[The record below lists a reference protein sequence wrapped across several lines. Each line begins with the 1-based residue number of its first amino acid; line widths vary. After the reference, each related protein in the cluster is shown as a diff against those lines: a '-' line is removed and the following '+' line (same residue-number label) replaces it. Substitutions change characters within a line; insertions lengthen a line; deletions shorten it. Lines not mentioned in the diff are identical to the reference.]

1 MSATSQ
7 QPQLPDL
14 FGNATPA
21 AVVPDKTAARRAP
34 LKVRVLDFFHGD
46 RFQAFTAP
54 EVVRQFNDDKIESV
68 RRAVDQLVRQGYLRS
83 TGEIRDGYPCLIKSS
98 KR

>member
-54 EVVRQFNDDKIESV
+54 EVCQKFPDDKIDSV
-68 RRAVDQLVRQGYLRS
+68 NKTIARLIREGSIRA
-83 TGEIRDGYPCLIKSS
+83 TGEMRNGYPCLIKSS